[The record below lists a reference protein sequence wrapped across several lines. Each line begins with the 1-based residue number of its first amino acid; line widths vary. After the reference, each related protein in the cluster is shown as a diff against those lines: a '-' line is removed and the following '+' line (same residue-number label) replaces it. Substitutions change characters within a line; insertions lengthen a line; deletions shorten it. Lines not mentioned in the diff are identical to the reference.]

1 MNAHA
6 PPTKSEAGGQ
16 TGRRAELLVLRRGY
30 HSLNLIQAE
39 VVWNRWEMEAG
50 RLFSL
55 FWRTANERHFRAFVR
70 HVSAMRRLA
79 GRRVL

>member
-1 MNAHA
+1 MNS
-6 PPTKSEAGGQ
+6 PPRKCEARGQ
-16 TGRRAELLVLRRGY
+16 TGRRAELIAMPRGY
-30 HSLNLIQAE
+30 HPLNLIQAE
-39 VVWNRWEMEAG
+39 VVWNRYEIEAG

-55 FWRTANERHFRAFVR
+55 FWATANERHLRAFVR